1 MYFYCQQSN
10 DGMRALLVFLLFAVY
25 AMGVRWYYV
34 CEMKG
39 LCGQVAS
46 EPVVEP
52 QDIRLKNLR
61 LSSGDTLL
69 LSGYDQFA
77 FNAGQVQPRLNDNN
91 AAFLDSVA
99 AIIKAVPGRKL
110 TITGMYAPQ
119 EEGKPYGFFENY
131 GTARADALRRLLTQR
146 GIDEAMISLDHAL
159 SRDSML
165 REPAGFDLFYDAVAG
180 VPEAYEKVQFSF
192 TNMTFSDANFA
203 FGSAAFKPGSAFIA
217 YADSVKTYLQLNPER
232 QLVIIGHTD
241 NVGSDKFND
250 GLGLRRAKSAGKY
263 FQALGVTSEIT
274 TRSEGKRKPV
284 ATNDTSEGRQKNRRV
299 NFIIE

>member
-10 DGMRALLVFLLFAVY
+10 DGMRALLIFLLFLAY
-25 AMGVRWYYV
+25 ALAVRWYYV

-39 LCGQVAS
+39 LCGAVVSDQVL
-46 EPVVEP
+46 EP
-52 QDIRLKNLR
+52 QDVRLKNLR
-61 LSSGDTLL
+61 LISGDTLL
-69 LSGYDQFA
+69 LNGYDQFA

-99 AIIKAVPGRKL
+99 AIIKVAPGRKL
-110 TITGMYAPQ
+110 TITGRYAPQ
-119 EEGKPYGFFENY
+119 EDGKPYGFFENY

-146 GIDEAMISLDHAL
+146 GIDERLISLDHEP

-165 REPAGFDLFYDAVAG
+165 REPAVFEIFYDAAAG
-180 VPEAYEKVQFSF
+180 VPEGYEKVQFSF

-203 FGSAAFKPGSAFIA
+203 FGSAEFKPGSAFIA
-217 YADSVKTYLQLNPER
+217 YADSVKTYLQINPER
-232 QLVIIGHTD
+232 RLSIVGHTD

-250 GLGLRRAKSAGKY
+250 GLGLRRAKSAQTY
-263 FQALGVTSEIT
+263 FQELGVASEIQT
-274 TRSEGKRKPV
+274 QSEGKRKPV
-284 ATNDTSEGRQKNRRV
+284 ATNDTAEGRQKNRRV